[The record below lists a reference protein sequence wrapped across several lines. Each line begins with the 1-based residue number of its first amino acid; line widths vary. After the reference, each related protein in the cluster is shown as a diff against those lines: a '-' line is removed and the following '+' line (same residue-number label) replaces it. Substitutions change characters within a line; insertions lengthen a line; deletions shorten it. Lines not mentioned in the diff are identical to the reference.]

1 MMLPVYGDT
10 LTCPPQQCMQ
20 ILRCFYFGVHICPQ
34 FHLLKFHVL
43 YIEEGWGLILRKY
56 GLNVGQSQYLSS
68 NKLCHCK
75 YSNKKS
81 KSRPSTL
88 TVVHRIWTVHM
99 IGHCRE
105 GAQGPGE
112 KNQNSNTFQKGDSN
126 STDIMIR
133 KIEKLF
139 LL

>member
-1 MMLPVYGDT
+1 MMFPVYGDT

-20 ILRCFYFGVHICPQ
+20 ILRCFYFGIHICPQ

-43 YIEEGWGLILRKY
+43 YIEEGWGFILRKY
-56 GLNVGQSQYLSS
+56 GLNVGQSQYFGSS
-68 NKLCHCK
+68 KLCHSK

-81 KSRPSTL
+81 KSRLSTL
-88 TVVHRIWTVHM
+88 TVVHRIGTVRM
-99 IGHCRE
+99 LGHCRE
-105 GAQGPGE
+105 GARDPGE
-112 KNQNSNTFQKGDSN
+112 KNQNSNTFQKADYELN
-126 STDIMIR
+126 RYHDK